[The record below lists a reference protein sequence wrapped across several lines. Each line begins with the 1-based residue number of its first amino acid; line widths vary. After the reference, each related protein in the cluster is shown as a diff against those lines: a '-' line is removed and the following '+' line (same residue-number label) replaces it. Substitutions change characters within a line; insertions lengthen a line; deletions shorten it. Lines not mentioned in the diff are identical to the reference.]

1 MWDSYQTL
9 LREKASSEDNSDDED
24 DIIWNGG
31 NSDIDIDDGIES
43 EGD

>member
-1 MWDSYQTL
+1 
-9 LREKASSEDNSDDED
+9 LRERASSEDNSDDKD

-31 NSDIDIDDGIES
+31 NSDIDIDDGNES